1 MRWEWSLWAQWSRPG
16 PPGRAWLLCW
26 ARRRP
31 RRWWRWGRR
40 ECRSGWG
47 SSPLTSQTGSH
58 TRGGSSYLATHQSQ
72 FYHSLLSLSCR
83 KWNGWNMFLAAVTR
97 LQAENIK
104 CDKISRQTHDYIVR
118 DTQRL
123 RWEHV
128 MWKYPSH
135 SKCPLTHLWINW
147 PRWFSVCVRGPWT
160 AGGWRPPTPERCWGR
175 HSTCTWCPPWCSRL
189 KQQTWV
195 KIKRKDFNIDRNLR
209 FKEKENW
216 ANL

>member
-58 TRGGSSYLATHQSQ
+58 TRGGSNYLATHQSQ

-97 LQAENIK
+97 LQAANIK
-104 CDKISRQTHDYIVR
+104 CDKISRKTHDYTVR

-123 RWEHV
+123 RWE
-128 MWKYPSH
+128 Y
-135 SKCPLTHLWINW
+135 
-147 PRWFSVCVRGPWT
+147 
-160 AGGWRPPTPERCWGR
+160 
-175 HSTCTWCPPWCSRL
+175 
-189 KQQTWV
+189 V
-195 KIKRKDFNIDRNLR
+195 KISQSHKMPTHSPVDKLASIVFCLCPRTLNCGRLTSPDTWTLLR
-209 FKEKENW
+209 PSFHLYLMS
-216 ANL
+216 AMV